1 MASST
6 ATPLSPLLPQALES
20 APDAMIITDASGA
33 IVFASRQ
40 ACALLGYGADELDG
54 IRIEQLM
61 PERFRSMHIR
71 HRAQFTAERRARPL
85 GTALELRALRRDGSE
100 FPVEISL
107 SPVDHEGQALTV
119 AAIRDV
125 TERRR
130 SQAELIEARETA
142 ESARRAANDAREA
155 AERANLSKTR
165 FLATAS
171 HDLRQPLQALAL
183 LNGTLRQLARGEE
196 ALAIL
201 TRQSEAIDA
210 MARLL
215 GALLELSRLESGAIK
230 PSLEDFPAAEL
241 FLAMQAEF
249 SAPAAA
255 KGLTLE
261 IMPATHILHGD
272 RALVGQILRHLMSNA
287 LRYTPR
293 GHVRLR
299 AETLGD
305 GVRIDV
311 EDTGIGISSE
321 ELPRIYD
328 EFYQVD
334 DRAAAAQ
341 GGCGLGLSIVRRL
354 VSLLDLELE
363 VRSVVGHGS
372 VFSLTLP
379 GRESPPAPPPL
390 SDPSGSQPA
399 AQTPLV
405 LVLEDDR
412 AVLDAMRLL
421 LKVHGYRVLTAT
433 TIAQALQQAREHP
446 GLRLL
451 ITDYH
456 LTGGETG
463 IEAIKVLRAE
473 LGADLRVALV
483 SGAIPSAL
491 PGLAEDARLRLVGKP
506 IRAEQLLEMLKSL
519 RDA

>member
-1 MASST
+1 MALST
-6 ATPLSPLLPQALES
+6 GTPLSPLLPQALES

-54 IRIEQLM
+54 ICIEQLM

-71 HRAQFTAERRARPL
+71 HRSQFTAKHRARPL
-85 GTALELRALRRDGSE
+85 GTELELRALRRDGRE
-100 FPVEISL
+100 LPVEISL

-130 SQAELIEARETA
+130 SQAELIAAREAA

-155 AERANLSKTR
+155 AERANLSKSR

-230 PSLEDFPAAEL
+230 PTLEDFPAAEL
-241 FLAMQAEF
+241 FLAMRAEF
-249 SAPAAA
+249 AAPAAA
-255 KGLTLE
+255 KGLTLD
-261 IMPATHILHGD
+261 ITPATHIIHGD

-299 AETLGD
+299 AETLCE

-311 EDTGIGISSE
+311 EDTGIGIASE

-328 EFYQVD
+328 EFYQVG

-363 VRSVVGHGS
+363 VRSVIGRGS

-379 GRESPPAPPPL
+379 GRESPAAPAA
-390 SDPSGSQPA
+390 DPSGPQPA
-399 AQTPLV
+399 DEAPLV
-405 LVLEDDR
+405 LIVEDDQ

-433 TIAQALQQAREHP
+433 TIAQALRQAREHP
-446 GLRLL
+446 GLGLL

-463 IEAIKVLRAE
+463 IEAINALRAE
-473 LGADLRVALV
+473 LGADLKVALV
-483 SGAIPSAL
+483 SGDMTGAL
-491 PGLAEDARLRLVGKP
+491 TGLRENARLRFLGKP
-506 IRAEQLLEMLKSL
+506 IRAEQLLEMLQSL